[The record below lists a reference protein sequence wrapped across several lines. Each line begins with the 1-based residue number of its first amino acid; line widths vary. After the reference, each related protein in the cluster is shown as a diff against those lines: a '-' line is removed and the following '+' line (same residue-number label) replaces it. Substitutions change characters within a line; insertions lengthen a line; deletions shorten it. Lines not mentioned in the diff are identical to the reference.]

1 MKKVSGRA
9 IFPLIL
15 AIVLLAGT
23 VLLCVRYFVK
33 AGEWVTFS
41 GSPHV
46 YTGVNLDGGIVT
58 DRDGTLLLDS
68 TDGRTYSADAVTR
81 TATMHLLGDRYG
93 YIQAPLLG
101 SFADDMIGFDKINGL
116 YGAEGTEANAALT
129 LSAAA
134 QTAAYQALGNYHGTV
149 GVYNYKTGEILC
161 AVTSP
166 SYDPDN
172 MPDVDADTSG
182 AYEGVYVNRF
192 FQAAYTP
199 GSIFKIVT
207 LAAAIETVPDWE
219 SLTFTCEGKTI
230 IGGQEIICEGVHG
243 TITLKQALAHS
254 CNVAFGELAGKVGT
268 KALMEYAEKLG
279 LSESFECDGIPVKA
293 GTVDLKDADA
303 GDLAWAG
310 IGQYTDQVNALTFMR
325 AMGRIAGG
333 GTGAEP
339 YLMAKITR
347 GEKTA
352 YEAKTETSSRALKAE
367 TAAKLTE
374 YLRNNVATM
383 YGDWQ
388 FGGLNVCAKSGTAE
402 HEGETADAMFAG
414 FCVDEN
420 CPLAFVVFVENGG
433 SGQRSGRA
441 DRRKGFAGLRC
452 GNQQIN
458 WGLTNAAVLCMI
470 MGLFRE
476 VTRNGPGFDRRL
488 ISGVVSKWS

>member
-23 VLLCVRYFVK
+23 VLLCVRYFAK
-33 AGEWVTFS
+33 ADEWVTFS

-46 YTGVNLDGGIVT
+46 YTGVNLDGGVVT

-172 MPDVDADTSG
+172 MPDVNADTSG
-182 AYEGVYVNRF
+182 AYDGVYVNRF

-219 SLTFTCEGKTI
+219 NLTLTCEGKTI

-333 GTGAEP
+333 GTGADP

-433 SGQRSGRA
+433 SGSAVAAPIAAKVLQVCA
-441 DRRKGFAGLRC
+441 AA
-452 GNQQIN
+452 IN
-458 WGLTNAAVLCMI
+458 
-470 MGLFRE
+470 R
-476 VTRNGPGFDRRL
+476 
-488 ISGVVSKWS
+488 

>member
-23 VLLCVRYFVK
+23 VLLCVRYFAK
-33 AGEWVTFS
+33 ADEWVTFS

-46 YTGVNLDGGIVT
+46 YTGVNLDGGVVN

-182 AYEGVYVNRF
+182 AYDGVYVNRF

-219 SLTFTCEGKTI
+219 NLTFTCEGKTI

-388 FGGLNVCAKSGTAE
+388 FGELNVCAKSGTAE

-433 SGQRSGRA
+433 SGSA
-441 DRRKGFAGLRC
+441 V
-452 GNQQIN
+452 
-458 WGLTNAAVLCMI
+458 AAPIAAKVLQVCAAAM
-470 MGLFRE
+470 
-476 VTRNGPGFDRRL
+476 NG
-488 ISGVVSKWS
+488 

>member
-23 VLLCVRYFVK
+23 ALLCVRYFAK
-33 AGEWVTFS
+33 ADEWVTFS

-46 YTGVNLDGGIVT
+46 YTGVNLDGGVVT

-68 TDGRTYSADAVTR
+68 TDGRNYSADAATR

-101 SFADDMIGFDKINGL
+101 SFADYMIGFDKINGL

-172 MPDVDADTSG
+172 MPDVNADTSG
-182 AYEGVYVNRF
+182 AYDGVYVNRF

-219 SLTFTCEGKTI
+219 NLTFTCEGKTI

-293 GTVDLKDADA
+293 GTVDIKDADA

-383 YGDWQ
+383 YGDGQ

-433 SGQRSGRA
+433 SGSAVAAPVAAKVLQVCA
-441 DRRKGFAGLRC
+441 AA
-452 GNQQIN
+452 IN
-458 WGLTNAAVLCMI
+458 
-470 MGLFRE
+470 R
-476 VTRNGPGFDRRL
+476 
-488 ISGVVSKWS
+488 

>member
-23 VLLCVRYFVK
+23 VLLCVRYFAK
-33 AGEWVTFS
+33 ADGWVTFS

-46 YTGVNLDGGIVT
+46 YTGVNLDGGVVT

-68 TDGRTYSADAVTR
+68 TDGRTYSDDAATR

-182 AYEGVYVNRF
+182 AYDGVYVNRF

-374 YLRNNVATM
+374 YLRNNVATI
-383 YGDWQ
+383 YGDGQ
-388 FGGLNVCAKSGTAE
+388 FSGLNVCAKSGTAE

-433 SGQRSGRA
+433 SGSAVAAPIAAKVLQVCA
-441 DRRKGFAGLRC
+441 AA
-452 GNQQIN
+452 IN
-458 WGLTNAAVLCMI
+458 
-470 MGLFRE
+470 R
-476 VTRNGPGFDRRL
+476 
-488 ISGVVSKWS
+488 

>member
-172 MPDVDADTSG
+172 MPDVEADTSG
-182 AYEGVYVNRF
+182 AYDGVYVNRF

-219 SLTFTCEGKTI
+219 NLTFTCEGKTI

-433 SGQRSGRA
+433 SGSAVAAPIAAKVLQVCA
-441 DRRKGFAGLRC
+441 AA
-452 GNQQIN
+452 IN
-458 WGLTNAAVLCMI
+458 
-470 MGLFRE
+470 R
-476 VTRNGPGFDRRL
+476 
-488 ISGVVSKWS
+488 

>member
-182 AYEGVYVNRF
+182 AYDGVYVNRF

-352 YEAKTETSSRALKAE
+352 YEAKSETSSRALKAE

-433 SGQRSGRA
+433 SGSA
-441 DRRKGFAGLRC
+441 V
-452 GNQQIN
+452 
-458 WGLTNAAVLCMI
+458 AAPIAAKVLQVCAAAM
-470 MGLFRE
+470 
-476 VTRNGPGFDRRL
+476 NG
-488 ISGVVSKWS
+488 

>member
-23 VLLCVRYFVK
+23 VLLCVRYFAK
-33 AGEWVTFS
+33 ADEWVTFS
-41 GSPHV
+41 GSQHV
-46 YTGVNLDGGIVT
+46 YTGVNLDGGVVT

-182 AYEGVYVNRF
+182 AYDGVYVNRF

-219 SLTFTCEGKTI
+219 NLTFTCEGKTI

-279 LSESFECDGIPVKA
+279 LTESFACDGIPVKA

-310 IGQYTDQVNALTFMR
+310 IGQYTDQVNALTFLR

-333 GTGAEP
+333 GTAAEP

-433 SGQRSGRA
+433 SGSA
-441 DRRKGFAGLRC
+441 V
-452 GNQQIN
+452 
-458 WGLTNAAVLCMI
+458 AAPIAAKVLQVCAAAM
-470 MGLFRE
+470 
-476 VTRNGPGFDRRL
+476 NG
-488 ISGVVSKWS
+488 

>member
-23 VLLCVRYFVK
+23 VLLCVRYFAK
-33 AGEWVTFS
+33 ADEWVTFS

-46 YTGVNLDGGIVT
+46 YTGVNLDGGVVT

-182 AYEGVYVNRF
+182 AYDGVYVNRF

-433 SGQRSGRA
+433 SGSA
-441 DRRKGFAGLRC
+441 V
-452 GNQQIN
+452 
-458 WGLTNAAVLCMI
+458 AAPIAAKVLQVCAAAM
-470 MGLFRE
+470 
-476 VTRNGPGFDRRL
+476 NG
-488 ISGVVSKWS
+488 

>member
-23 VLLCVRYFVK
+23 VLLCVRYFAK
-33 AGEWVTFS
+33 ADEWVTFS

-46 YTGVNLDGGIVT
+46 YTGVNLDGGVVT

-68 TDGRTYSADAVTR
+68 TDGRNYSADAVTR

-182 AYEGVYVNRF
+182 AYDGVYVNRF

-219 SLTFTCEGKTI
+219 NLTFTCEGKTI

-402 HEGETADAMFAG
+402 HEGKTADAMFAG

-433 SGQRSGRA
+433 SGSA
-441 DRRKGFAGLRC
+441 V
-452 GNQQIN
+452 
-458 WGLTNAAVLCMI
+458 AAPIAAKVLQVCAAAM
-470 MGLFRE
+470 
-476 VTRNGPGFDRRL
+476 NG
-488 ISGVVSKWS
+488 

>member
-23 VLLCVRYFVK
+23 VLLCVRYFAK
-33 AGEWVTFS
+33 ADEWVTFS

-46 YTGVNLDGGIVT
+46 YTGVNLDGGVVT

-172 MPDVDADTSG
+172 MPDVDADKSG
-182 AYEGVYVNRF
+182 AYDGVYVNRF

-219 SLTFTCEGKTI
+219 NLTFTCEGKTI

-279 LSESFECDGIPVKA
+279 LTESFACDGIPVKA

-310 IGQYTDQVNALTFMR
+310 IGQYTDQVNALTFLR

-333 GTGAEP
+333 GTAAEP

-433 SGQRSGRA
+433 SGSA
-441 DRRKGFAGLRC
+441 V
-452 GNQQIN
+452 
-458 WGLTNAAVLCMI
+458 AAPIAAKVLQVCAAAM
-470 MGLFRE
+470 
-476 VTRNGPGFDRRL
+476 NG
-488 ISGVVSKWS
+488 

>member
-23 VLLCVRYFVK
+23 VLLCVRYFAK
-33 AGEWVTFS
+33 ADEWVTFS

-46 YTGVNLDGGIVT
+46 YTGVNLDGGVVT

-68 TDGRTYSADAVTR
+68 TDGRTYSDDAATR

-182 AYEGVYVNRF
+182 AYDGVYVNRF

-219 SLTFTCEGKTI
+219 NLTFTCEGKTI

-383 YGDWQ
+383 YGDGQ
-388 FGGLNVCAKSGTAE
+388 FSGLNVCAKSGTAE

-433 SGQRSGRA
+433 SGSAVAAPIAAKVLQVCA
-441 DRRKGFAGLRC
+441 AA
-452 GNQQIN
+452 IN
-458 WGLTNAAVLCMI
+458 
-470 MGLFRE
+470 R
-476 VTRNGPGFDRRL
+476 
-488 ISGVVSKWS
+488 

>member
-46 YTGVNLDGGIVT
+46 YTGVNLDGGVVT

-116 YGAEGTEANAALT
+116 YGAEGTEANATLT
-129 LSAAA
+129 LSASA

-172 MPDVDADTSG
+172 MPDVDADKSG
-182 AYEGVYVNRF
+182 AYDGVYVNRF

-219 SLTFTCEGKTI
+219 NLTFTCEGKTI

-388 FGGLNVCAKSGTAE
+388 FGELNVCAKSGTAE

-433 SGQRSGRA
+433 SGSAVAAPIAAKVLQVCA
-441 DRRKGFAGLRC
+441 AA
-452 GNQQIN
+452 IN
-458 WGLTNAAVLCMI
+458 
-470 MGLFRE
+470 R
-476 VTRNGPGFDRRL
+476 
-488 ISGVVSKWS
+488 

>member
-23 VLLCVRYFVK
+23 VLLCVRYFAK
-33 AGEWVTFS
+33 ADEWVTFS

-116 YGAEGTEANAALT
+116 YGAEGTVANAALT

-172 MPDVDADTSG
+172 MPDVEADTSG
-182 AYEGVYVNRF
+182 AYDGVYVNRF

-219 SLTFTCEGKTI
+219 NLTFTCEGKTI

-333 GTGAEP
+333 GTGADP

-433 SGQRSGRA
+433 SGSAVAAPIAAKVLQVCA
-441 DRRKGFAGLRC
+441 AA
-452 GNQQIN
+452 IN
-458 WGLTNAAVLCMI
+458 
-470 MGLFRE
+470 R
-476 VTRNGPGFDRRL
+476 
-488 ISGVVSKWS
+488 

>member
-23 VLLCVRYFVK
+23 VLLCVRYFAK
-33 AGEWVTFS
+33 ADEWVTFS

-182 AYEGVYVNRF
+182 AYDGVYVNRF

-279 LSESFECDGIPVKA
+279 LTESFECDGIPVKA

-433 SGQRSGRA
+433 SGSAVAAPIAAKVLQVCA
-441 DRRKGFAGLRC
+441 AA
-452 GNQQIN
+452 IN
-458 WGLTNAAVLCMI
+458 
-470 MGLFRE
+470 R
-476 VTRNGPGFDRRL
+476 
-488 ISGVVSKWS
+488 

>member
-23 VLLCVRYFVK
+23 VLLCVRYFAK
-33 AGEWVTFS
+33 ADEWVTFS

-46 YTGVNLDGGIVT
+46 YTGVNLDGGVVT

-182 AYEGVYVNRF
+182 AYDGVYVNRF

-219 SLTFTCEGKTI
+219 NLTFTCEGKTI

-402 HEGETADAMFAG
+402 HEGKTADAMFAG

-433 SGQRSGRA
+433 SGSAVAAPVAAKVLQVCA
-441 DRRKGFAGLRC
+441 AA
-452 GNQQIN
+452 IN
-458 WGLTNAAVLCMI
+458 
-470 MGLFRE
+470 R
-476 VTRNGPGFDRRL
+476 
-488 ISGVVSKWS
+488 

>member
-23 VLLCVRYFVK
+23 VLLCVRYFAK
-33 AGEWVTFS
+33 ADEWVTFS

-46 YTGVNLDGGIVT
+46 YTGVNLDGGVVT

-182 AYEGVYVNRF
+182 AYDGVYVNRF

-279 LSESFECDGIPVKA
+279 LSESFECNGIPVKA

-433 SGQRSGRA
+433 SGSAVAAPIAAKVLQVCA
-441 DRRKGFAGLRC
+441 AA
-452 GNQQIN
+452 IN
-458 WGLTNAAVLCMI
+458 
-470 MGLFRE
+470 R
-476 VTRNGPGFDRRL
+476 
-488 ISGVVSKWS
+488 

>member
-23 VLLCVRYFVK
+23 VLLCVRYFAK
-33 AGEWVTFS
+33 ADEWVTFS

-46 YTGVNLDGGIVT
+46 YTGVNLDGGVVT

-172 MPDVDADTSG
+172 MPDVEADTSG
-182 AYEGVYVNRF
+182 AYDGVYVNRF

-207 LAAAIETVPDWE
+207 LASAIETVPDWE

-254 CNVAFGELAGKVGT
+254 CNVAFGELAGEVGT

-347 GEKTA
+347 GEKTV
-352 YEAKTETSSRALKAE
+352 YEAKTEMSSRALKAE
-367 TAAKLTE
+367 TAAKMTE
-374 YLRNNVATM
+374 YLRNNVATI
-383 YGDWQ
+383 YGDGQ
-388 FGGLNVCAKSGTAE
+388 FSGLNVCAKSGTAE

-433 SGQRSGRA
+433 SGSAVAAPIAAKVLQVCA
-441 DRRKGFAGLRC
+441 AA
-452 GNQQIN
+452 IN
-458 WGLTNAAVLCMI
+458 
-470 MGLFRE
+470 R
-476 VTRNGPGFDRRL
+476 
-488 ISGVVSKWS
+488 

>member
-23 VLLCVRYFVK
+23 VLLCVRYFAK
-33 AGEWVTFS
+33 ADEWVTFS

-182 AYEGVYVNRF
+182 AYDGVYVNRF

-219 SLTFTCEGKTI
+219 NLTFTCEGKTI

-279 LSESFECDGIPVKA
+279 LSESFECDGIPGKA

-333 GTGAEP
+333 GTGADP

-433 SGQRSGRA
+433 SGSAVAAPIAAKVLQVCA
-441 DRRKGFAGLRC
+441 AA
-452 GNQQIN
+452 IN
-458 WGLTNAAVLCMI
+458 
-470 MGLFRE
+470 R
-476 VTRNGPGFDRRL
+476 
-488 ISGVVSKWS
+488 

>member
-23 VLLCVRYFVK
+23 VLLCVRYFAK
-33 AGEWVTFS
+33 ADEWVTFS

-46 YTGVNLDGGIVT
+46 YTGVNLDGGVVT

-182 AYEGVYVNRF
+182 AYDGVYVNRF

-219 SLTFTCEGKTI
+219 NLTFTCEGKTI

-279 LSESFECDGIPVKA
+279 LTESFACDGIPVKA

-310 IGQYTDQVNALTFMR
+310 IGQYTDQVNALTFLR

-333 GTGAEP
+333 GTAAEP

-347 GEKTA
+347 GEKTV
-352 YEAKTETSSRALKAE
+352 YGAKTETSSRALKAE

-433 SGQRSGRA
+433 SGSA
-441 DRRKGFAGLRC
+441 V
-452 GNQQIN
+452 
-458 WGLTNAAVLCMI
+458 AAPIAAKVLQVCAAE
-470 MGLFRE
+470 LQ
-476 VTRNGPGFDRRL
+476 
-488 ISGVVSKWS
+488 

>member
-46 YTGVNLDGGIVT
+46 YTGVNLDGGVVN

-182 AYEGVYVNRF
+182 AYDGVYVNRF

-219 SLTFTCEGKTI
+219 NLTFTCEGKTI

-352 YEAKTETSSRALKAE
+352 YEAKSETSSRALKAE

-433 SGQRSGRA
+433 SGSA
-441 DRRKGFAGLRC
+441 V
-452 GNQQIN
+452 
-458 WGLTNAAVLCMI
+458 AAPIAAKVLQVCAAAM
-470 MGLFRE
+470 
-476 VTRNGPGFDRRL
+476 NG
-488 ISGVVSKWS
+488 

>member
-46 YTGVNLDGGIVT
+46 YTGVNLDGGVVT

-172 MPDVDADTSG
+172 MPDVEADTSG
-182 AYEGVYVNRF
+182 AYDGVYVNRF

-219 SLTFTCEGKTI
+219 NLTFTCEGKTI

-352 YEAKTETSSRALKAE
+352 YEAKTETSSRALTAE

-433 SGQRSGRA
+433 SGSAVAAPIAAKVLQVCA
-441 DRRKGFAGLRC
+441 AA
-452 GNQQIN
+452 IN
-458 WGLTNAAVLCMI
+458 
-470 MGLFRE
+470 R
-476 VTRNGPGFDRRL
+476 
-488 ISGVVSKWS
+488 

>member
-23 VLLCVRYFVK
+23 VLLCVRYFAK
-33 AGEWVTFS
+33 ADEWVTFS

-46 YTGVNLDGGIVT
+46 YTGVNLDGGVVT

-182 AYEGVYVNRF
+182 VYDGVYVNRF

-219 SLTFTCEGKTI
+219 NLTFTCEGKTI

-433 SGQRSGRA
+433 SGSAVAAPIAAKVLQVCA
-441 DRRKGFAGLRC
+441 AA
-452 GNQQIN
+452 IN
-458 WGLTNAAVLCMI
+458 
-470 MGLFRE
+470 R
-476 VTRNGPGFDRRL
+476 
-488 ISGVVSKWS
+488 

>member
-23 VLLCVRYFVK
+23 ALLCVRYFVK

-46 YTGVNLDGGIVT
+46 YTGVNLDGGVVT

-182 AYEGVYVNRF
+182 AYDGVYVNRF

-310 IGQYTDQVNALTFMR
+310 IGQYTDQVNALTFLR

-433 SGQRSGRA
+433 SGSA
-441 DRRKGFAGLRC
+441 V
-452 GNQQIN
+452 
-458 WGLTNAAVLCMI
+458 AAPIAAKVLQVCAAE
-470 MGLFRE
+470 LQ
-476 VTRNGPGFDRRL
+476 
-488 ISGVVSKWS
+488 

>member
-23 VLLCVRYFVK
+23 VLLCVRYFAK
-33 AGEWVTFS
+33 ADEWVTFS

-46 YTGVNLDGGIVT
+46 YTGVNLDGGVVT

-182 AYEGVYVNRF
+182 VYDGVYVNRF

-333 GTGAEP
+333 GTGADP

-402 HEGETADAMFAG
+402 HEGKTADAMFAG

-433 SGQRSGRA
+433 SGSAVAAPIAAKVLQVCA
-441 DRRKGFAGLRC
+441 AA
-452 GNQQIN
+452 IN
-458 WGLTNAAVLCMI
+458 
-470 MGLFRE
+470 R
-476 VTRNGPGFDRRL
+476 
-488 ISGVVSKWS
+488 

>member
-23 VLLCVRYFVK
+23 ALLCVRYFAK
-33 AGEWVTFS
+33 ADEWVTFS

-46 YTGVNLDGGIVT
+46 YTGVNLDGGVVT

-68 TDGRTYSADAVTR
+68 TDGRNYSADAATR

-101 SFADDMIGFDKINGL
+101 SFADYMIGFDKINGL
-116 YGAEGTEANAALT
+116 YGAEGTEANATLT
-129 LSAAA
+129 LSASA

-182 AYEGVYVNRF
+182 AYDGVYVNRF

-367 TAAKLTE
+367 AAAKLTE

-433 SGQRSGRA
+433 SGSAVAAPIAAKVLQVCA
-441 DRRKGFAGLRC
+441 AA
-452 GNQQIN
+452 IN
-458 WGLTNAAVLCMI
+458 
-470 MGLFRE
+470 R
-476 VTRNGPGFDRRL
+476 
-488 ISGVVSKWS
+488 

>member
-46 YTGVNLDGGIVT
+46 YTGVNLDGGVVT
-58 DRDGTLLLDS
+58 DRDGALLLDS

-149 GVYNYKTGEILC
+149 GVYNHKTGEILC

-182 AYEGVYVNRF
+182 VYDGVYVNRF

-254 CNVAFGELAGKVGT
+254 CNVAFGELAEKVGT
-268 KALMEYAEKLG
+268 KTLMEYAEKLG

-402 HEGETADAMFAG
+402 HEGKTADAMFAG

-433 SGQRSGRA
+433 SGSAVAAPIAAKVLQVCA
-441 DRRKGFAGLRC
+441 AA
-452 GNQQIN
+452 IN
-458 WGLTNAAVLCMI
+458 
-470 MGLFRE
+470 R
-476 VTRNGPGFDRRL
+476 
-488 ISGVVSKWS
+488 

>member
-23 VLLCVRYFVK
+23 ALLCVRYFAK
-33 AGEWVTFS
+33 ADEWVTFS

-46 YTGVNLDGGIVT
+46 YTGVNLDGGVVT

-172 MPDVDADTSG
+172 MPDVEADTSG
-182 AYEGVYVNRF
+182 AYDGVYVNRF

-219 SLTFTCEGKTI
+219 NLTFTCEGKTI

-333 GTGAEP
+333 GTGADP

-433 SGQRSGRA
+433 SGSAVAAPIAAKVLQVCA
-441 DRRKGFAGLRC
+441 AA
-452 GNQQIN
+452 IN
-458 WGLTNAAVLCMI
+458 
-470 MGLFRE
+470 R
-476 VTRNGPGFDRRL
+476 
-488 ISGVVSKWS
+488 

>member
-23 VLLCVRYFVK
+23 VLLCVRYFAK
-33 AGEWVTFS
+33 ADGWVTFS

-46 YTGVNLDGGIVT
+46 YTGVNLDGGVVT

-182 AYEGVYVNRF
+182 AYDGVYVNRF

-219 SLTFTCEGKTI
+219 NLTFTCEGKTI

-325 AMGRIAGG
+325 AMGRIASG

-367 TAAKLTE
+367 TAAKMTE
-374 YLRNNVATM
+374 YLRNNVATI
-383 YGDWQ
+383 YGDGQ
-388 FGGLNVCAKSGTAE
+388 FSGLNVCAKSGTAE

-433 SGQRSGRA
+433 SGSAVAAPIAAKVLQVCA
-441 DRRKGFAGLRC
+441 AA
-452 GNQQIN
+452 IN
-458 WGLTNAAVLCMI
+458 
-470 MGLFRE
+470 R
-476 VTRNGPGFDRRL
+476 
-488 ISGVVSKWS
+488 

>member
-23 VLLCVRYFVK
+23 ALLCVRYFAK
-33 AGEWVTFS
+33 ADEWVTFS

-46 YTGVNLDGGIVT
+46 YTGVNLDGGVVY

-134 QTAAYQALGNYHGTV
+134 QIAAYQALGNYHGTV

-182 AYEGVYVNRF
+182 AYDGVYVNRF

-219 SLTFTCEGKTI
+219 NLTFTCEGKTI

-388 FGGLNVCAKSGTAE
+388 FGELNVCAKSGTAE

-433 SGQRSGRA
+433 SGSAVAAPIAAKVLQVCA
-441 DRRKGFAGLRC
+441 AA
-452 GNQQIN
+452 IN
-458 WGLTNAAVLCMI
+458 
-470 MGLFRE
+470 R
-476 VTRNGPGFDRRL
+476 
-488 ISGVVSKWS
+488 

>member
-23 VLLCVRYFVK
+23 VLLCVRYFAK
-33 AGEWVTFS
+33 ADEWVTFS

-46 YTGVNLDGGIVT
+46 YTGVNLDGGVVT

-182 AYEGVYVNRF
+182 AYDGVYVNRF

-433 SGQRSGRA
+433 SGSA
-441 DRRKGFAGLRC
+441 V
-452 GNQQIN
+452 
-458 WGLTNAAVLCMI
+458 AAPIAAKVLQVCAAAMN
-470 MGLFRE
+470 R
-476 VTRNGPGFDRRL
+476 
-488 ISGVVSKWS
+488 

>member
-23 VLLCVRYFVK
+23 VLLCVRYFAK
-33 AGEWVTFS
+33 ADEWVTFS

-46 YTGVNLDGGIVT
+46 YTGVNLDGGVVT

-68 TDGRTYSADAVTR
+68 TDGRTYSDDAATR

-182 AYEGVYVNRF
+182 AYDGVYVNRF

-279 LSESFECDGIPVKA
+279 LSESFGCDGIPVKA

-383 YGDWQ
+383 YGDGQ
-388 FGGLNVCAKSGTAE
+388 FSGLNVCAKSGTAE

-433 SGQRSGRA
+433 SGSAVAAPIAAKVLQVCA
-441 DRRKGFAGLRC
+441 AA
-452 GNQQIN
+452 IN
-458 WGLTNAAVLCMI
+458 
-470 MGLFRE
+470 R
-476 VTRNGPGFDRRL
+476 
-488 ISGVVSKWS
+488 

>member
-23 VLLCVRYFVK
+23 VLLCVRYFAK
-33 AGEWVTFS
+33 ADEWVTFS

-46 YTGVNLDGGIVT
+46 YTGVNLDGGVVY

-68 TDGRTYSADAVTR
+68 TDGRTYSADAATR

-172 MPDVDADTSG
+172 MPDVEADTSG
-182 AYEGVYVNRF
+182 AYDGVYVNRF

-219 SLTFTCEGKTI
+219 NLTFTCEGKTI

-279 LSESFECDGIPVKA
+279 LTESFECDGIPVKA

-333 GTGAEP
+333 GTGAVP

-433 SGQRSGRA
+433 SGSA
-441 DRRKGFAGLRC
+441 V
-452 GNQQIN
+452 
-458 WGLTNAAVLCMI
+458 AAPIAAKVLQVCAAAM
-470 MGLFRE
+470 
-476 VTRNGPGFDRRL
+476 NG
-488 ISGVVSKWS
+488 

>member
-23 VLLCVRYFVK
+23 VLLCVRYFAK
-33 AGEWVTFS
+33 ADEWVTFS

-46 YTGVNLDGGIVT
+46 YTGVNLDGGVVT

-182 AYEGVYVNRF
+182 AYDGVYVNRF

-219 SLTFTCEGKTI
+219 NLTFTCEGKTI

-254 CNVAFGELAGKVGT
+254 CNVAFGELAEKVGT
-268 KALMEYAEKLG
+268 KTLMEYAEKLG

-402 HEGETADAMFAG
+402 HEGKTADAMFAG

-433 SGQRSGRA
+433 SGSAVAAPVAAKVLQVCA
-441 DRRKGFAGLRC
+441 AA
-452 GNQQIN
+452 IN
-458 WGLTNAAVLCMI
+458 
-470 MGLFRE
+470 R
-476 VTRNGPGFDRRL
+476 
-488 ISGVVSKWS
+488 

>member
-161 AVTSP
+161 AVTTP

-182 AYEGVYVNRF
+182 AYDGVYVNRF

-219 SLTFTCEGKTI
+219 NLTFTCEGKTI

-433 SGQRSGRA
+433 SGSAVAAPIAAKVLQVCA
-441 DRRKGFAGLRC
+441 AA
-452 GNQQIN
+452 IN
-458 WGLTNAAVLCMI
+458 
-470 MGLFRE
+470 R
-476 VTRNGPGFDRRL
+476 
-488 ISGVVSKWS
+488 

>member
-23 VLLCVRYFVK
+23 VLLCVRYFAK
-33 AGEWVTFS
+33 ADEWVTFS

-46 YTGVNLDGGIVT
+46 YTGVNLDGGVVT

-182 AYEGVYVNRF
+182 AYDGVYVNRF

-279 LSESFECDGIPVKA
+279 LTESFECDGIPVKA

-310 IGQYTDQVNALTFMR
+310 IGQYTDQVNALTFLR

-433 SGQRSGRA
+433 SGSAVAAPIAAKVLQVCA
-441 DRRKGFAGLRC
+441 AA
-452 GNQQIN
+452 IN
-458 WGLTNAAVLCMI
+458 
-470 MGLFRE
+470 R
-476 VTRNGPGFDRRL
+476 
-488 ISGVVSKWS
+488 

>member
-23 VLLCVRYFVK
+23 VLLCVRYFAK
-33 AGEWVTFS
+33 ADEWVTFS

-46 YTGVNLDGGIVT
+46 YTGVNLDGGVVT

-129 LSAAA
+129 LSASA

-182 AYEGVYVNRF
+182 AYDGVYVNRF

-333 GTGAEP
+333 GTGAVP

-347 GEKTA
+347 GDKTA

-433 SGQRSGRA
+433 SGSAVAAPIAAKVLQVCA
-441 DRRKGFAGLRC
+441 AA
-452 GNQQIN
+452 IN
-458 WGLTNAAVLCMI
+458 
-470 MGLFRE
+470 R
-476 VTRNGPGFDRRL
+476 
-488 ISGVVSKWS
+488 

>member
-23 VLLCVRYFVK
+23 VLLCVRYFAK
-33 AGEWVTFS
+33 ADEWVTFS

-46 YTGVNLDGGIVT
+46 YTGVNLDGGVVT

-172 MPDVDADTSG
+172 MPDVEADTSG
-182 AYEGVYVNRF
+182 AYDGVYVNRF

-219 SLTFTCEGKTI
+219 NLTFTCEGKTI

-254 CNVAFGELAGKVGT
+254 CNVAFGELAGEVGT

-367 TAAKLTE
+367 TAAKMTE
-374 YLRNNVATM
+374 YLRNNVATI
-383 YGDWQ
+383 YGDGQ
-388 FGGLNVCAKSGTAE
+388 FSGLNVCAKSGTAE

-433 SGQRSGRA
+433 SGSAVAAPIAAKVLQVCA
-441 DRRKGFAGLRC
+441 AA
-452 GNQQIN
+452 IN
-458 WGLTNAAVLCMI
+458 
-470 MGLFRE
+470 R
-476 VTRNGPGFDRRL
+476 
-488 ISGVVSKWS
+488 

>member
-23 VLLCVRYFVK
+23 VLLCVRYFAK
-33 AGEWVTFS
+33 ADEWVTFS

-46 YTGVNLDGGIVT
+46 YTGVNLDGGVVT

-182 AYEGVYVNRF
+182 AYDGVYVNRF

-333 GTGAEP
+333 GTGADP

-433 SGQRSGRA
+433 SGSAVAAPIAAKVLQVCA
-441 DRRKGFAGLRC
+441 VA
-452 GNQQIN
+452 IN
-458 WGLTNAAVLCMI
+458 
-470 MGLFRE
+470 R
-476 VTRNGPGFDRRL
+476 
-488 ISGVVSKWS
+488 